1 MLHLKPYKLFES
13 NENEFLSDI
22 KDCFMHVADIGIPL
36 KYSIDNYYMID
47 SNAISIDLLITLS
60 HNISKSE
67 SGETKW
73 GTKFK
78 ELISGDE
85 IAEEIANAIS
95 ISRGLEYKIKRAE
108 VSWVN
113 AGEWKLANS
122 EKQGTGP
129 GILTKIF
136 QENGIVGPLDMVDKK
151 TERARYSVDI
161 LPDFIIEKGT
171 RLRNIKITYLK
182 SYPK

>member
-67 SGETKW
+67 SGETNGVLNLKNLLMVMKLRKKLQTLFLYHEDW
-73 GTKFK
+73 NIKLK
-78 ELISGDE
+78 EL
-85 IAEEIANAIS
+85 
-95 ISRGLEYKIKRAE
+95 K
-108 VSWVN
+108 
-113 AGEWKLANS
+113 
-122 EKQGTGP
+122 
-129 GILTKIF
+129 
-136 QENGIVGPLDMVDKK
+136 
-151 TERARYSVDI
+151 
-161 LPDFIIEKGT
+161 
-171 RLRNIKITYLK
+171 YLG
-182 SYPK
+182 